1 MNIKKI
7 YNEKREEMK
16 LSIDVQVL
24 DKAVIVT
31 ITDSSDT
38 NFISVKNIKS
48 ANVAMAYS
56 ENLMA

>member
-38 NFISVKNIKS
+38 NFISVKNIK
-48 ANVAMAYS
+48 
-56 ENLMA
+56 